1 MKRWWRRRQARLAL
15 AAAREEGRVLASLR
29 EELVIAGVDPRTLL
43 IPVYPEDPEA

>member
-1 MKRWWRRRQARLAL
+1 MRWLRRRREARML